1 MPALF
6 TPSGFFRLKAEIKYL
21 RLKSVILRQG
31 GESGMNTLHL
41 TPRQRRLLY
50 TMQYEKG
57 LVSGRR
63 LADLLR
69 VTDRTIRTDIKT
81 INAALA
87 PYHARIVPSKAK
99 GYYFEAEDPD
109 RITKLNSVNKALFVR
124 ENRVRYLSLALL
136 SRDEPQNL
144 YDLEDELYVSTT
156 TLAGDLSAL
165 KREYVYHYPFIGL
178 VQEKNFIWID
188 DTEEKKRILLNILYT
203 KDWNYQSR
211 GNAFYAEEY
220 LPEDLMDYV
229 IRVVS
234 EKIRD
239 AGISM
244 EDPSIVALHVMSAV
258 MVKRCLDGHTLPEV
272 TPDEDSG
279 SKPSGDCLVQS
290 VTDSI
295 CDELEDH
302 FSCRLSRSERKAVC
316 SHIASSKLRN
326 ASLLS
331 FESASRYFDKIG
343 RAHV

>member
-1 MPALF
+1 M
-6 TPSGFFRLKAEIKYL
+6 
-21 RLKSVILRQG
+21 
-31 GESGMNTLHL
+31 
-41 TPRQRRLLY
+41 
-50 TMQYEKG
+50 
-57 LVSGRR
+57 
-63 LADLLR
+63 
-69 VTDRTIRTDIKT
+69 
-81 INAALA
+81 
-87 PYHARIVPSKAK
+87 
-99 GYYFEAEDPD
+99 
-109 RITKLNSVNKALFVR
+109 R

-302 FSCRLSRSERKAVC
+302 FSCRLSRSERKAGC

-331 FESASRYFDKIG
+331 FESASRYFDPEIINAAGCFLSKLNERFMVDLSPDEDFYITLLQFLEFLRTPSFRNG
-343 RAHV
+343 GEIRASRVRRVYAAEAEMAMCM